1 MDEDG
6 YSALVDCNDDDPSIN
21 PGATEVAN
29 GVDDDCDGTVDEGAR
44 IYYLDSDGDLFGD
57 LDFDQFSIGQPED
70 FVLDNTDCNDDDSS
84 INPKATEVSNGVDD
98 DCDGTLTKGDILI
111 IRDVPGKGLSHAK
124 GTVKFFNNSKGFGF

>member
-6 YSALVDCNDDDPSIN
+6 YSALVDCNDDDP
-21 PGATEVAN
+21 
-29 GVDDDCDGTVDEGAR
+29 
-44 IYYLDSDGDLFGD
+44 
-57 LDFDQFSIGQPED
+57 
-70 FVLDNTDCNDDDSS
+70 S